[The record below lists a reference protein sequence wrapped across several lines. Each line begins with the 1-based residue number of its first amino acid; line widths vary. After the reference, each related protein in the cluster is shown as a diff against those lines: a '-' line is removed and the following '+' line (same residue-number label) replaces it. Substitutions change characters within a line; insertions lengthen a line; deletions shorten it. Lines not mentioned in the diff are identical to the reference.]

1 MAIYRYAQFLEQ
13 NDHEAFNQLHH
24 PGTPTPYSGIYRCE
38 NCAVNEVSTHGH
50 PLPPQ
55 NHHQH
60 NSPSPI
66 LWRLIVA
73 TK

>member
-1 MAIYRYAQFLEQ
+1 MAIYRYSQFLEQ
-13 NDHEAFNQLHH
+13 SEHEAFNQLHH
-24 PGTPTPYSGIYRCE
+24 PGVATPYSGIYRCE
-38 NCAVNEVSTHGH
+38 NCGVNEVSTYGH

-60 NSPSPI
+60 NPAAPI